1 MKDASQT
8 TPTQLFERI
17 LAFIGAVICL
27 IVTIIIW
34 WSISAQQS
42 MWPLP
47 GLYFMEIV
55 ALSSMSAFLFIR
67 GNARDKILIWGA
79 VGAIIGFSILGALS
93 VGFFY
98 IPVALIFAFISI
110 TSDVRN
116 KQHIA
121 VHLGVCLIAVVVQ
134 AALMLAA
141 IRLLYPSSVF

>member
-1 MKDASQT
+1 MKNASQT

-17 LAFIGAVICL
+17 LAIIGVVICL

-34 WSISAQQS
+34 RSISAQQS

-47 GLYFMEIV
+47 GLYFIEMV

-98 IPVALIFAFISI
+98 LPVALIFAFISI

-121 VHLGVCLIAVVVQ
+121 VHLGVCLIAAVVQ

>member
-55 ALSSMSAFLFIR
+55 ALSNMSAFLFIR

-98 IPVALIFAFISI
+98 LPVALIFAFISI

-116 KQHIA
+116 KQRIA
-121 VHLGVCLIAVVVQ
+121 MHLGVCVIAAVVQ

-141 IRLLYPSSVF
+141 IRLLYPSAVF